1 MTPLFAFGHGLSY
14 TTFGYSHLALA
25 PQADGSVDVAFD
37 VTNTGGRAGDEVA
50 QVYVGPGPAI
60 PGVEQAVRSLRGFQR
75 VSLDPGQTKR
85 VSVTLAP
92 RSFQYWSTAQHAWVT
107 NGGARGIYVGGS
119 STELRLAAATATG
132 EVGGTV
138 PATLSL
144 TLGGPASFG
153 PFTPGADKTYTAQTT
168 ANVISTAGNA
178 TLIAGDPGHLSNGA
192 FSLSEPLQV
201 AFSKSTWSA
210 PVSNDPVTIA
220 FSQHIGRTEPLRTGT
235 YSRTLT
241 FTLST
246 TEP

>member
-1 MTPLFAFGHGLSY
+1 MT
-14 TTFGYSHLALA
+14 
-25 PQADGSVDVAFD
+25 
-37 VTNTGGRAGDEVA
+37 
-50 QVYVGPGPAI
+50 I
-60 PGVEQAVRSLRGFQR
+60 
-75 VSLDPGQTKR
+75 
-85 VSVTLAP
+85 TLAP

-107 NGGARGIYVGGS
+107 NLGQRTVFVGGS
-119 STELRLAAATATG
+119 SAALRLAATTATA

-144 TLGGPASFG
+144 TLTGPASFG
-153 PFTPGADKTYTAQTT
+153 AVPAGRGQDLHRQPS

-178 TLIAGDPGHLSNGA
+178 TLSAGDPGHLSNGA
-192 FSLSEPLQV
+192 FTLSEPLQV

-235 YSRTLT
+235 YSRTVT